1 MAHFFAFSP
10 SSVAGGWLRG
20 SACAISR
27 VLLAENYKTL
37 HLANGSEGW
46 ARAGAGLHHPSAG
59 VRCASWDILMIFLG
73 VSTEVP
79 AEAARLLLINYQA
92 LELLQGNIR
101 S

>member
-1 MAHFFAFSP
+1 
-10 SSVAGGWLRG
+10 
-20 SACAISR
+20 
-27 VLLAENYKTL
+27 
-37 HLANGSEGW
+37 
-46 ARAGAGLHHPSAG
+46 
-59 VRCASWDILMIFLG
+59 MIFLG